1 MKSNRKSY
9 EKENQ
14 ILWESSVDGMERK
27 WKYIE
32 SAIRCLGKRNSMYD
46 SFSC

>member
-32 SAIRCLGKRNSMYD
+32 SGIRCLGKRNSMYD

>member
-14 ILWESSVDGMERK
+14 ILWESSVDGME
-27 WKYIE
+27 
-32 SAIRCLGKRNSMYD
+32 
-46 SFSC
+46 